1 MTSDYIIFTIGVSDY
16 ALEVGNIDR
25 IDQVPHLTPIPNA
38 HPFID
43 GLMTYQNLTAKV
55 INFRK
60 MTNLQTH
67 EDQMLELFNQVIKD
81 HQNWVVALETSLRE
95 GVPFKLALDPHLCR
109 LGKWIYS
116 YQANDPEVLAIIR
129 ALIPIHSQLHE
140 TGAKLLQQ
148 CTGDTEA
155 ALECYN
161 KEIINGA
168 FVDTMRLL
176 GEMVRKST
184 EISSQIQK
192 LLIYRS
198 GNGFFAIKVDAI
210 RDIIA
215 LDEEQIKPYAHNVKV
230 GACLH
235 TRGVVEYKKSL
246 VVVIDSITLPNEEVA

>member
-1 MTSDYIIFTIGVSDY
+1 MMSDYIIFTIGASDY

-25 IDQVPHLTPIPNA
+25 IDQVPHLTPMPNA

-43 GLMTYQNLTAKV
+43 GLMTYQSLTAKV

-67 EDQMLELFNQVIKD
+67 ENQMLELFNQVIKD
-81 HQNWVVALETSLRE
+81 HQNWVVALETSLRD

-116 YQANDPEVLAIIR
+116 YQAHDPEVLAIIR
-129 ALIPIHSQLHE
+129 AILPVHAKLHE
-140 TGAKLLQQ
+140 TGARLLGE
-148 CTGDTEA
+148 CSGDVEVA
-155 ALECYN
+155 MECYR
-161 KEIINGA
+161 KEILNG
-168 FVDTMRLL
+168 VYMETMRLL
-176 GEMVRKST
+176 GEMVRKSS
-184 EISSQIQK
+184 EISSQTQK

-198 GNGFFAIKVDAI
+198 GEGFFAIKVDGI

-215 LDEEQIKPYAHNVKV
+215 LNDGEIKPYAHKVKV
-230 GACLH
+230 GACLR

-246 VVVIDSITLPNEEVA
+246 VVVIDSVNLPEEEVA